1 MPIDDPDDPADVY
14 LTEADVAILTGIVG
28 HPYELP
34 TLPELCWAA
43 GGHGRDLVKR
53 RVNRLVEQGLLEEIP
68 FDDGAPSPKL
78 PDRFFGTTEFGD
90 TVLDRRLSPDR
101 KRALQETYAS
111 LDKPDRILRYE
122 RAPRPPR

>member
-1 MPIDDPDDPADVY
+1 MSIDDPDDPQSVY

-28 HPYELP
+28 HPYGMP

-53 RVNRLVEQGLLEEIP
+53 RIKRLVEQGVIEQIRFE
-68 FDDGAPSPKL
+68 DGAPSPKL

-90 TVLDRRLSPDR
+90 EILDRRLSAR
-101 KRALQETYAS
+101 RQYALQESYAS